1 MQTKSSETP
10 QALEPAACGD
20 SSRPLLP
27 SLRGTLVAS
36 LMGSLALALLV
47 PGPAEAQS
55 PAQRAMER
63 AQAEAEAEEEDEAE
77 GEGEGEET
85 VIGSERQ
92 KPPVAPS
99 NTTVSIDFVDTPL
112 TDVVKFMAEI
122 TGRNFIMTDELKGE
136 VTIISH
142 QPVTVS
148 EAYEA
153 FLSALQM
160 AGYTT
165 VTVGKATKV
174 VSTGEAAN
182 NPLRV
187 YEGGSIP
194 YTDNYVTQIIQ
205 LENVSVSDVS
215 SVVKDLSGTGA
226 KIIAYAPT
234 NTLIITDSATN
245 IRRVYKIVQQL
256 DVASPKAKLQIY
268 PLKHATASDVKD
280 LIDELFGTEES
291 SSSAS
296 SSSSSR
302 SSRRNRRRSR
312 SRDNESDSAS
322 SSATSVGKEGK
333 FIQKTIADDR
343 TNSLIFLANEEAMA
357 EVIAF
362 IQQIDID
369 VDPASRAQIHV
380 VYLEHAKA
388 EDVAQ
393 VLSQLSDGGSSSSS
407 SSRSNSRSSSRRG
420 GPAALRNAR
429 GGDGPEN
436 DSNTPSAAAA
446 FDDGIRITSDENTNS
461 LVIIATP
468 DQFEIVKSVISKL
481 DIRRKQVFVE
491 AVVMEL
497 ATDDSNEFGIGFHGG
512 TATDEGGLSIA
523 SAQLNGSSLGLSTD
537 VLTGMALGVYG
548 KALEVPITGADG
560 SQTTLSVPAFGV
572 AMNAIQ
578 SNSSVN
584 ILSTPNILTLDNE
597 EAKIVVGR
605 NIPFPVSTGRDNN
618 NNPIISYQRE
628 DVAITLKVTPQINES
643 DYVTMEVFQEV
654 QEIEEDSSGLDVNSA
669 GFITSKRQAETTV
682 LVRDNQTVVIGG
694 LISETDTEVETKIP
708 ILGDIPLIGALF
720 RGQRKSSRK
729 SNLLIFLTPH
739 VIDEPADLEEV
750 YRIKWAQREE
760 FIRRFYG
767 KSRDQ
772 QEAELASLL
781 SYSMNQIDQPS
792 RYRGPSASDAD
803 RNFQVIGGEDE
814 PDAVLVEPIV
824 IEADDEAVEE
834 LIEDAVEDAVEEVLE
849 EEDDL
854 DALPDDP

>member
-1 MQTKSSETP
+1 MER
-10 QALEPAACGD
+10 GD
-20 SSRPLLP
+20 
-27 SLRGTLVAS
+27 
-36 LMGSLALALLV
+36 V
-47 PGPAEAQS
+47 PPPTARAEAE
-55 PAQRAMER
+55 AA
-63 AQAEAEAEEEDEAE
+63 AAEAEAEADEDDSDDN
-77 GEGEGEET
+77 
-85 VIGSERQ
+85 GSDSSNNDSDDNGRSASSSSTRQ
-92 KPPVAPS
+92 KPPVAPGS
-99 NTTVSIDFVDTPL
+99 TQVTIDFVDTPL
-112 TDVVKFMAEI
+112 TDVVKYMAEI

-136 VTIISH
+136 ITIISH
-142 QPVTVS
+142 QPVSVS

-160 AGYTT
+160 SGYTT

-174 VSTGEAAN
+174 VSTSEAAN

-187 YEGGSIP
+187 YEGSGIP

-256 DVASPKAKLQIY
+256 DVASPRSKLAII
-268 PLKHATASDVKD
+268 PLLHATASDVEKLIED
-280 LIDELFGTEES
+280 LYGTEETSTS
-291 SSSAS
+291 SSSS

-302 SSRRNRRRSR
+302 SSRRSRRNRN
-312 SRDNESDSAS
+312 RDSDSS
-322 SSATSVGKEGK
+322 SSSSSSGSANQVGKEGK
-333 FIQKTIADDR
+333 YLEKVISDDR
-343 TNSLIFLANEEAMA
+343 TNSLIIMANEEALAAVTAFIA
-357 EVIAF
+357 EV
-362 IQQIDID
+362 DID
-369 VDPASRAQIHV
+369 VDPASRAKIHV
-380 VYLEHAKA
+380 IYLEHAKA
-388 EDVAQ
+388 EDIAG
-393 VLSQLSDGGSSSSS
+393 VLSNLSDSSSSSSSSS
-407 SSRSNSRSSSRRG
+407 SSRSRNSSRSNSRNSRSSGRS
-420 GPAALRNAR
+420 ALSAR
-429 GGDGPEN
+429 GGSD
-436 DSNTPSAAAA
+436 DSDSASTPSAAAA

-468 DQFEIVKSVISKL
+468 DQFEIISSVIEKL

-491 AVVMEL
+491 AVVMEI
-497 ATDDSNEFGIGFHGG
+497 ATDDSDEFGIGFHGG
-512 TATDEGGLSIA
+512 SADEDDGSISIA

-537 VLTGMALGVYG
+537 VLSGMALGIYG
-548 KALEVPITGADG
+548 QSVAVPVSAGDGTQTELTIPVFGIAL
-560 SQTTLSVPAFGV
+560 
-572 AMNAIQ
+572 NAIQ

-643 DYVTMEVFQEV
+643 DFVTMEVFQEV

-694 LISETDTEVETKIP
+694 LIAETGTEVETKIP
-708 ILGDIPLIGALF
+708 VLGDLPLLGALF

-729 SNLLIFLTPH
+729 TNLLIFLTPH

-750 YRIKWAQREE
+750 YKIKWAQREE

-767 KSRDQ
+767 KSLEER
-772 QEAELASLL
+772 EEELAALL
-781 SYSMNQIDQPS
+781 SFSMNQIDKPS
-792 RYRGPSASDAD
+792 RYRGPTAGGEK
-803 RNFQVIGGEDE
+803 FQVIGGSDE
-814 PDAVLVEPIV
+814 G
-824 IEADDEAVEE
+824 EADTGRATPDPDYDDG
-834 LIEDAVEDAVEEVLE
+834 L
-849 EEDDL
+849 DDL
-854 DALPDDP
+854 DETDLDTSPQVP

>member
-1 MQTKSSETP
+1 MQTPVDETKLP
-10 QALEPAACGD
+10 LLLPTGRP
-20 SSRPLLP
+20 SRPGGG
-27 SLRGTLVAS
+27 LRSLVAG
-36 LMGSLALALLV
+36 LGLVAALAPSV
-47 PGPAEAQS
+47 AS
-55 PAQRAMER
+55 
-63 AQAEAEAEEEDEAE
+63 AQAARQAFEQFGTPNDAEEDD
-77 GEGEGEET
+77 EGEGEEAT
-85 VIGSERQ
+85 VAAERQ

-215 SVVKDLSGTGA
+215 SVVKDLAGTGA
-226 KIIAYAPT
+226 KIIAYSPT

-268 PLKHATASDVKD
+268 PLQHATASDIKD

-291 SSSAS
+291 SSSS

-302 SSRRNRRRSR
+302 STSRRNRRRSR
-312 SRDNESDSAS
+312 SRDNDSDTAS

-393 VLSQLSDGGSSSSS
+393 VLSQLSDSGSSSSS
-407 SSRSNSRSSSRRG
+407 SSRSNSRTSSRRG
-420 GPAALRNAR
+420 GPAALRNSR

-436 DSNTPSAAAA
+436 DSNSPSAAAA

-512 TATDEGGLSIA
+512 SAGDEGGLSIA

-548 KALEVPITGADG
+548 KSLEVPITGSDG

-618 NNPIISYQRE
+618 NNPIVSYQRE

-781 SYSMNQIDQPS
+781 SYSMNQVDQPS
-792 RYRGPSASDAD
+792 RYRGPSATDANA
-803 RNFQVIGGEDE
+803 NFQVIGGQQE
-814 PDAVLVEPIV
+814 PETVIVDPVQVE
-824 IEADDEAVEE
+824 AGSEAVEE
-834 LIEDAVEDAVEEVLE
+834 FIEEAVEEAHE

-854 DALPDDP
+854 DALPDDPDEP